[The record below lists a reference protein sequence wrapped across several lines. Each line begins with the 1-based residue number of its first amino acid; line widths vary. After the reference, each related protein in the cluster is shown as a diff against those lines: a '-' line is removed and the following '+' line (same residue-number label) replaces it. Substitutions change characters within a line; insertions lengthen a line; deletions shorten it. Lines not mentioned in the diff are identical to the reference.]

1 MQKQGPQLIQI
12 VSSDSVTRVN
22 DSTRVKIFGDS
33 DLTRVTLRKMVTRLE
48 SRFSQNDSTRVTTND
63 SRLEWKL
70 FLQNLW
76 ASDGQTQFVCTRIN
90 DHCLLQWWSRLAQI
104 FCFDC
109 LVVLCCILSIK
120 CPQLPQKYTWDQGRI

>member
-48 SRFSQNDSTRVTTND
+48 SRFSRNDSTRVTTND
-63 SRLEWKL
+63 SRLE
-70 FLQNLW
+70 
-76 ASDGQTQFVCTRIN
+76 
-90 DHCLLQWWSRLAQI
+90 
-104 FCFDC
+104 
-109 LVVLCCILSIK
+109 
-120 CPQLPQKYTWDQGRI
+120 